1 MVAMPTSQHTGDR
14 ELVAPSS
21 LIARARA
28 PRPTLAGPF
37 DVKDREVAPLS
48 ASTVRL
54 ARAVTEAM
62 FATGEGPPPA
72 DRLEWVT
79 TELRGFL
86 GHSPDASRVFRLCL
100 FLVTGL
106 GPLLSL
112 RLGFASRPLEERTR
126 LLERVEKSPLSTALL
141 GLKAVLCMLYF
152 EHPDAARSIG
162 APVGDE
168 GCKVKA

>member
-37 DVKDREVAPLS
+37 DVKDREVAPLA

-112 RLGFASRPLEERTR
+112 RLGFASHHPSPIHAHAPHTHHPAVFGSHHSGSAIRRAVR
-126 LLERVEKSPLSTALL
+126 LSR
-141 GLKAVLCMLYF
+141 
-152 EHPDAARSIG
+152 
-162 APVGDE
+162 
-168 GCKVKA
+168 